1 MDYSDYQEPEYSY
14 EPSEERI
21 VDDVLAIITARA
33 VLATDG
39 VVELTGGI
47 SNSISKTLLRKEN
60 LSKGIRIN
68 QNDEGI
74 RIDVYIEVEYGVRI
88 PDIAFRIQKNVKE
101 KIQQATE
108 RDVIA
113 VNIHVQGVKGKEDRK

>member
-47 SNSISKTLLRKEN
+47 SDSISKTLLRKEN

-88 PDIAFRIQKNVKE
+88 PDIA
-101 KIQQATE
+101 
-108 RDVIA
+108 
-113 VNIHVQGVKGKEDRK
+113 